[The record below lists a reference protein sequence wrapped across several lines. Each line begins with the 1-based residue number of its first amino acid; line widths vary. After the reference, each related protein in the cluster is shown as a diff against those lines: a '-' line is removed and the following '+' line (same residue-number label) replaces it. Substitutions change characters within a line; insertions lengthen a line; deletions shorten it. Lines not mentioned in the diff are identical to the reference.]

1 MFDIKTGVIGVGAMG
16 RHHAR
21 IYKKIS
27 NLVGVA
33 DPDKKQGEAI
43 ASEFGA
49 TWYSDYLEMLDSVDA
64 VTIAVPTSIHHHVA
78 SNVAAAGVNILVEKP
93 LAGNVT
99 DSKSIISLS
108 RENNIVLAVGHIE
121 RYNPVLKTL
130 KSILGNEEIL
140 EISARRLSPYP
151 TRITDVGVLFDLT
164 IHDVDII
171 NYLLG
176 SRINS
181 VSTSGGKFKNKK
193 HEDYVNLTMN
203 FDDGKLGLCETS
215 WLSEVRVRDI
225 NIKTRRGNIYA
236 DYLTKEIDTEIPTIS
251 EKNLEVE
258 DFEPLQKEIEDF
270 LDSILNSREPHVTGL
285 DGLRAVSIVEAG
297 LKSLDCQ
304 ESVLL

>member
-1 MFDIKTGVIGVGAMG
+1 M
-16 RHHAR
+16 R
-21 IYKKIS
+21 
-27 NLVGVA
+27 
-33 DPDKKQGEAI
+33 
-43 ASEFGA
+43 
-49 TWYSDYLEMLDSVDA
+49 
-64 VTIAVPTSIHHHVA
+64 
-78 SNVAAAGVNILVEKP
+78 
-93 LAGNVT
+93 
-99 DSKSIISLS
+99 IIS
-108 RENNIVLAVGHIE
+108 
-121 RYNPVLKTL
+121 
-130 KSILGNEEIL
+130 
-140 EISARRLSPYP
+140 
-151 TRITDVGVLFDLT
+151 
-164 IHDVDII
+164 
-171 NYLLG
+171 
-176 SRINS
+176 
-181 VSTSGGKFKNKK
+181 GKFKNKK